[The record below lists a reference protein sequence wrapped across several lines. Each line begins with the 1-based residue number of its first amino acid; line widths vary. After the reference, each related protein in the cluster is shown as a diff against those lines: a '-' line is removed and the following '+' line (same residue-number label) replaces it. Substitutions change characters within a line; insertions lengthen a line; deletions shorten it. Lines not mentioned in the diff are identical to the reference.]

1 MFSDELS
8 DHQNKGKQLNI
19 MKAIIFGVT
28 GLTGSALLKNIVND
42 SRYDKIY
49 IVTRRPCG
57 FIHPKVE
64 EILFNFNDFSE
75 MPILQA
81 HHVFSCLGTT
91 IKKAGSKAVQQLID
105 RDYPISIAK
114 YANTIGA
121 EKMVCVSSVGADAKS
136 GNFYLRTK
144 GEMEEGVKANFKNSV
159 FVRPSFLIGNRE
171 ETRLGEKIGIAVFSL
186 INPLLFGSL
195 TKYKGIHV
203 SKLSKAMIDVCF
215 KNTKQVLFYCDF

>member
-1 MFSDELS
+1 MAS
-8 DHQNKGKQLNI
+8 
-19 MKAIIFGVT
+19 AIIFGVT
-28 GLTGSALLKNIVND
+28 GLTGKALLHNLAND

-64 EILFNFNDFSE
+64 EILFNYKDFSE
-75 MPILQA
+75 MPAIKAQ
-81 HHVFSCLGTT
+81 HVFSCLGTT
-91 IKKAGSKAVQQLID
+91 IKKAGSKAAQQLID

-121 EKMVCVSSVGADAKS
+121 EKMVCVSSVGADPKS

-159 FVRPSFLIGNRE
+159 FVRPSFLLGDRE
-171 ETRLGEKIGIAVFSL
+171 EMRIGEKIGIAVFSVV
-186 INPLLFGSL
+186 NPLLFGGL
-195 TKYKGIHV
+195 NKYKGIHV
-203 SKLSKAMIDVCF
+203 SKLSKAMIEACF
-215 KNTKQVLFYCDF
+215 KDTKQELYYTDF